1 MTDRLELWED
11 PPGEWLGGYLHPGWA
26 AGWRRSVAAVQWV
39 TRRVS
44 WALVG
49 VMLAGGV
56 AALLGVRLAQSRGFV
71 QSLPVVLSVASAIG
85 GTIGLM
91 FGALRFSRDEAAAVI
106 GQQQSLLVDMK
117 RHNDEICERLA
128 RVDSGVDAM
137 AEKLRTPRG

>member
-11 PPGEWLGGYLHPGWA
+11 EPGEWLGGYLHPGWA
-26 AGWRRSVAAVQWV
+26 TGWRWAA
-39 TRRVS
+39 RHIS
-44 WALVG
+44 WPLVG
-49 VMLAGGV
+49 VMVAGGL
-56 AALLGVRLAQSRGFV
+56 AALVGVRLAQSRGLV

-85 GTIGLM
+85 GTVGLVY
-91 FGALRFSRDEAAAVI
+91 GSLRFNRDRDTAQAAVWM
-106 GQQQSLLVDMK
+106 GRQQAVLVDMQ